1 MDPALL
7 GTASAFGLA
16 ASAGLNTTL
25 PLLCIGLLARFGW
38 IQLASPFDAL
48 SSPLAL
54 GVLAILALAEFVG
67 DKVPAV
73 DTVVHA
79 LQWPLAAVAGAI
91 LFASQANLIT
101 RLSPEVAL
109 LVGLLT
115 AAGVHGARTVARPIV
130 TGTTLGTGNTAVSLA
145 EDGYALTLAGT
156 AALAPALGLLLL
168 LLLVVAIAVAI
179 AFVVRGGRHLRGTGQ
194 NLTRRL
200 ARP

>member
-25 PLLCIGLLARFGW
+25 PLLCIGLLARFGL
-38 IQLASPFDAL
+38 IQLVSPFDAL

-54 GVLAILALAEFVG
+54 GVLAVLALAEFVG

-73 DTVVHA
+73 DSIVHA
-79 LQWPLAAVAGAI
+79 LQWPPAA
-91 LFASQANLIT
+91 
-101 RLSPEVAL
+101 
-109 LVGLLT
+109 
-115 AAGVHGARTVARPIV
+115 AAGVHGARTAARPIV

-168 LLLVVAIAVAI
+168 VLLVAAIAVAI
-179 AFVVRGGRHLRGTGQ
+179 AFVIRGGRHLRGAGQ
-194 NLTRRL
+194 NLTR
-200 ARP
+200 

>member
-25 PLLCIGLLARFGW
+25 PLLCIGLLARFGL

-54 GVLAILALAEFVG
+54 GVLAVLALAEFVG

-73 DTVVHA
+73 DTIVHA

-91 LFASQANLIT
+91 LFASQANVIS

-109 LVGLLT
+109 VVGLLT
-115 AAGVHGARTVARPIV
+115 AAGVHGARTAARPIV

-168 LLLVVAIAVAI
+168 LLLIAAIAVAI
-179 AFVVRGGRHLRGTGQ
+179 AFVIRGGRHLRGAGQ
-194 NLTRRL
+194 NLTRRI

>member
-1 MDPALL
+1 MDPALH

-25 PLLCIGLLARFGW
+25 PLLCIGLLARFGL
-38 IQLASPFDAL
+38 IQLAQPYDAI

-54 GVLAILALAEFVG
+54 GVLAALALAEFVG

-73 DTVVHA
+73 DSVVHA

-101 RLSPEVAL
+101 QLSPEVAL

-115 AAGVHGARTVARPIV
+115 AAGVHGARTAARPVV
-130 TGTTLGTGNTAVSLA
+130 TGTTLGTGNTALSLA

-156 AALAPALGLLLL
+156 AALAPALGLVLL
-168 LLLVVAIAVAI
+168 LLLVAAIAIAI
-179 AFVVRGGRHLRGTGQ
+179 TWLLRTGRRLRGWGSQ
-194 NLTRRL
+194 LSSAARR
-200 ARP
+200 P

>member
-25 PLLCIGLLARFGW
+25 PLLCIGLLARFGL
-38 IQLASPFDAL
+38 IQLAQPYDAL
-48 SSPLAL
+48 ASPLAL
-54 GVLAILALAEFVG
+54 GVLVVLALAEFVG

-109 LVGLLT
+109 FVGLLT
-115 AAGVHGARTVARPIV
+115 AAGVHGARAAARPVV

-145 EDGYALTLAGT
+145 EDGYALTLAGA
-156 AALAPALGLLLL
+156 AALAPALGFV
-168 LLLVVAIAVAI
+168 LLLVLIAAIALAVAFAI
-179 AFVVRGGRHLRGTGQ
+179 RGGQRLRGLGQ
-194 NLTRRL
+194 GLGRRL
-200 ARP
+200 AGP

>member
-25 PLLCIGLLARFGW
+25 PLLCIGLLARFGLV
-38 IQLASPFDAL
+38 QLASPFDAL

-54 GVLAILALAEFVG
+54 GILAALALAEFVG
-67 DKVPAV
+67 DKVPAL

-91 LFASQANLIT
+91 LFASQSNLIT
-101 RLSPEVAL
+101 RLSPEIALVA
-109 LVGLLT
+109 GLLT
-115 AAGVHGARTVARPIV
+115 AAGVHGARAVTRPVV
-130 TGTTLGTGNTAVSLA
+130 TGATLGAGNTALSLA
-145 EDGYALTLAGT
+145 EDGYALSLAGT

-168 LLLVVAIAVAI
+168 ILLAAAIAVAVV
-179 AFVVRGGRHLRGTGQ
+179 FVIRSGRTLRGLGQ
-194 NLTRRL
+194 GL
-200 ARP
+200 ARQRAP

>member
-25 PLLCIGLLARFGW
+25 PLLCIGLLARFGL
-38 IQLASPFDAL
+38 IQLAQPYDAI

-54 GVLAILALAEFVG
+54 GVLAALALAEFVG

-73 DTVVHA
+73 DSVVHA

-101 RLSPEVAL
+101 QLSPEVAL
-109 LVGLLT
+109 FVGLLT
-115 AAGVHGARTVARPIV
+115 AAGVHGARTIARPVV
-130 TGTTLGTGNTAVSLA
+130 TGTTLGTGNTALSLA

-156 AALAPALGLLLL
+156 AALAPALGLVLLL
-168 LLLVVAIAVAI
+168 LLIAVIAIAI
-179 AFVVRGGRHLRGTGQ
+179 TWLLRTGRRLRGWGSQ
-194 NLTRRL
+194 LSSAARR
-200 ARP
+200 P